1 MMRIREMR
9 MGVCLGLVSMRMT
22 VLDSW
27 LNRLVMRVLMVFV
40 MNMLVFMFQPLV
52 RMLMF
57 MMLSQV

>member
-1 MMRIREMR
+1 MRIREMR
-9 MGVCLGLVSMRMT
+9 MGMCLRLMSMRMT

-27 LNRLVMRVLMVFV
+27 LNRLVMLVLMVFV

-52 RMLMF
+52 LMLMF